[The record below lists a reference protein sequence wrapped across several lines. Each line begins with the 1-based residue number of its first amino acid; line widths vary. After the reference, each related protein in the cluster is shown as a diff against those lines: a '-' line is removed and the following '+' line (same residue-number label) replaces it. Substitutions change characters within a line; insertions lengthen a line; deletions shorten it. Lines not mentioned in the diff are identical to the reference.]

1 MCTCLNVTC
10 WTFLNR
16 LPRVQVTPAVFID
29 SSVPPSLL
37 HFHLKLEIASMERE
51 MGRWECSF
59 REDSHNSVLL
69 SSVERYVWR
78 LKIEHLQ
85 RPSNRAY
92 GSFLHTDTHT
102 YNVAYFFHVITG
114 KKGFVSKVLLYNDS
128 FWDFFFPIISIF
140 TAEASSIQSESL
152 PHTLPLVECVSNFL
166 SSRKTGDEYNPV

>member
-128 FWDFFFPIISIF
+128 FWDFFFSIISIF
-140 TAEASSIQSESL
+140 YSRGILHSVWIPSTHIASGWMCE
-152 PHTLPLVECVSNFL
+152 
-166 SSRKTGDEYNPV
+166 